1 MRILFF
7 LLISLSF
14 FLPAYSA
21 EYTNSDGSITTIT
34 LPEWLSEV
42 VSKTL
47 DKEIQ
52 ERLPTANDTDSQLT
66 VQAMRMVSSDTGITN
81 NPTNWEHTITV
92 KKIYSDEKITSLVI
106 HTYEYT
112 GGAHGSSS
120 RIGLVIDNTTGKK
133 LSLSDLYDTK
143 KLTMRLSPI
152 WQKQIIS
159 NLKKNTGK
167 LTTDDR
173 KWIREGT
180 VDIQNYQSFVLTPK
194 MLIVYGQ
201 EYQHNAYAYGTQTL
215 IFQRNKIEDIAK

>member
-1 MRILFF
+1 
-7 LLISLSF
+7 
-14 FLPAYSA
+14 
-21 EYTNSDGSITTIT
+21 
-34 LPEWLSEV
+34 
-42 VSKTL
+42 
-47 DKEIQ
+47 
-52 ERLPTANDTDSQLT
+52 
-66 VQAMRMVSSDTGITN
+66 MRMVSDTGITN
-81 NPTNWEHTITV
+81 NISNWEHTITV
-92 KKIYSDEKITSLVI
+92 KKIYSDEKITSLLI
-106 HTYEYT
+106 STYEYT

-120 RIGLVIDNTTGKK
+120 RIGLVIDNATGKK
-133 LSLSDLYDTK
+133 LSLSDLYNTK

-159 NLKKNTGK
+159 NLKRNTGK

>member
-1 MRILFF
+1 MRIL
-7 LLISLSF
+7 LLVLIFIGF
-14 FLPAYSA
+14 FLPSYAS
-21 EYTNSDGSITTIT
+21 EYTNPDGSLTAISI
-34 LPEWLSEV
+34 PEWLSEP

-47 DKEIQ
+47 NKEVQ
-52 ERLPTANDTDSQLT
+52 ERLPTFDASEKQLA
-66 VQAMRMVSSDTGITN
+66 VQAMRATAVDTEPSIDTS
-81 NPTNWEHTITV
+81 NWEHTITV
-92 KKIYSDEKITSLVI
+92 KKIFSDEKITSLVI

-120 RIGLVIDNTTGKK
+120 RIGLVIDNATGKK

-159 NLKKNTGK
+159 NLKRNIEK

-215 IFQRNKIEDIAK
+215 MVQRNKLNDIAK

>member
-1 MRILFF
+1 MRATAVDTE
-7 LLISLSF
+7 S
-14 FLPAYSA
+14 
-21 EYTNSDGSITTIT
+21 SI
-34 LPEWLSEV
+34 
-42 VSKTL
+42 
-47 DKEIQ
+47 
-52 ERLPTANDTDSQLT
+52 DTS
-66 VQAMRMVSSDTGITN
+66 
-81 NPTNWEHTITV
+81 NWEHTITV
-92 KKIYSDEKITSLVI
+92 KKIFSDEKITSLVI

-120 RIGLVIDNTTGKK
+120 RIGLVIDNATGKK

-159 NLKKNTGK
+159 NLKKNIEK

-194 MLIVYGQ
+194 MLIIYGQ

-215 IFQRNKIEDIAK
+215 MVQRNKLNDIAK